1 MKGECKRSKS
11 INEFKD
17 KIASWPLDVV
27 SIYCTRFYLVEEIK
41 HTKSNL

>member
-1 MKGECKRSKS
+1 MKGECERSKS

-17 KIASWPLDVV
+17 KIAFWALDVV
-27 SIYCTRFYLVEEIK
+27 SVYYTSFYLVEEIK